1 MLAGEEQMA
10 RKPDPGT
17 RDRILSVASRLFQE
31 HGPDGVGLQQIIDE
45 CGCGKNVLYREFG
58 SKDDLVVA
66 YLHRCRQ
73 EWVDLIKQV
82 TRPLREDPA
91 GQLIAIVGAVAQR
104 SAAPG
109 FRGCPLRNS
118 LPSFPDAGHPARRV
132 ILDYHL
138 ARRALLRDLA
148 ERAGARD
155 PRTLADKIMLLIDG
169 LHASG
174 PMLGKEGAGE
184 AAVAFATEAVSA
196 AVGDTQ
202 VGLRRSDERV

>member
-1 MLAGEEQMA
+1 MA

-17 RDRILSVASRLFQE
+17 RDRILRVASRLFQE

-45 CGCGKNVLYREFG
+45 SGCGKKLLYREFG

-66 YLHRCRQ
+66 YLNRCSQ
-73 EWVDLIKQV
+73 EWVGLIAKA
-82 TRPLREDPA
+82 TWPLREDPA
-91 GQLIAIVGAVAQR
+91 GQLIAIVDTMAQQ

-118 LPSFPDAGHPARRV
+118 LPSFPDAGHPARQV
-132 ILDYHL
+132 ILDYHI

-148 ERAGARD
+148 ERTGARD

-174 PMLGKEGAGE
+174 PVLGEEGAGE
-184 AAVAFATEAVSA
+184 AAVAFAREAVSA
-196 AVGDTQ
+196 AVGD
-202 VGLRRSDERV
+202 RNAP

>member
-1 MLAGEEQMA
+1 MA
-10 RKPDPGT
+10 RKPDPRT

-66 YLHRCRQ
+66 YLERHRQ
-73 EWVDLIKQV
+73 DWLDLIEQV
-82 TRPLREDPA
+82 TRPLHEDPA
-91 GQLIAIVGAVAQR
+91 GQLIAIVDAVAQR
-104 SAAPG
+104 AAAPG

-118 LPSFPDAGHPARRV
+118 LPSFPEADHPARRV

-148 ERAGARD
+148 TRAGARD

-174 PMLGKEGAGE
+174 PLLGAEGAGQ
-184 AAVAFATEAVSA
+184 AAVDFARDAIAS
-196 AVGDTQ
+196 AVGSPAIPEHRPLATT
-202 VGLRRSDERV
+202 

>member
-1 MLAGEEQMA
+1 
-10 RKPDPGT
+10 
-17 RDRILSVASRLFQE
+17 
-31 HGPDGVGLQQIIDE
+31 
-45 CGCGKNVLYREFG
+45 
-58 SKDDLVVA
+58 
-66 YLHRCRQ
+66 
-73 EWVDLIKQV
+73 
-82 TRPLREDPA
+82 
-91 GQLIAIVGAVAQR
+91 VAQR

-118 LPSFPDAGHPARRV
+118 LPSFPDAGHPARQV

-184 AAVAFATEAVSA
+184 AAVAFAKEAVSA
-196 AVGDTQ
+196 AVGDRH
-202 VGLRRSDERV
+202 VGLRRSNEQV

>member
-1 MLAGEEQMA
+1 MA

-66 YLHRCRQ
+66 YLDRCRQ
-73 EWVDLIKQV
+73 EWADLITKA

-104 SAAPG
+104 SATPG

-118 LPSFPDAGHPARRV
+118 LPSFPDAGHPARRL
-132 ILDYHL
+132 ILDYHI

-148 ERAGARD
+148 EQAGARD

-174 PMLGKEGAGE
+174 PLLGEEGAGE
-184 AAVAFATEAVSA
+184 AAVAFAKEAVSA
-196 AVGDTQ
+196 AVGDGQ
-202 VGLRRSDERV
+202 AGLRRSNAQV